1 MGGTILKIWGRPN
14 SINVQK
20 VMWTVAELGLEVERV
35 DAGMDFGVVTE
46 PWFEA
51 MNPNRLVP
59 TIDDDGFILWES
71 NVIIR
76 YLAEKHSLGKLMP
89 SALEKRA
96 IVEMWMDWQQTKI
109 MLGLGPLFLGL
120 VRTAPEQRDADAL
133 ENAEREVEAGMRLL
147 DNHLADRTF
156 VMGEKFSIA
165 DIPLGCAC
173 YRWYALDIKYPDL
186 ANLRA
191 WYDRLKIR
199 PGFIDH
205 VMMPLT

>member
-1 MGGTILKIWGRPN
+1 
-14 SINVQK
+14 
-20 VMWTVAELGLEVERV
+20 
-35 DAGMDFGVVTE
+35 
-46 PWFEA
+46 
-51 MNPNRLVP
+51 
-59 TIDDDGFILWES
+59 
-71 NVIIR
+71 
-76 YLAEKHSLGKLMP
+76 MP

-133 ENAEREVEAGMRLL
+133 ENAEREVESGMRLL

>member
-1 MGGTILKIWGRPN
+1 MLNILGRRN
-14 SINVQK
+14 SSNVQK
-20 VMWTVAELGLEVERV
+20 VLWACDELHLPYERE
-35 DAGMDFGVVTE
+35 DIGGAFGHNHSAKYL
-46 PWFEA
+46 A
-51 MNPNRLVP
+51 MNPNGTIP
-59 TIDDDGFILWES
+59 TLIDNGRTLWES
-71 NVIIR
+71 NAIVR
-76 YLAEKHSLGKLMP
+76 YLCESRESHGLLSKDVWSI
-89 SALEKRA
+89 ALA
-96 IVEMWMDWQQTKI
+96 QQWMDWQQTKI